1 MSHRHRLRGFN
12 KGGLKPTLRTSPTF
26 AGGDRLDIAQIAGG
40 NYLMKTSTSLLLLLA
55 AVATAYAAEPTT
67 EISRQDKQPNG
78 DHLLTDGEF
87 VAVVGASPRPHL
99 DFYGFPTTNAYGS
112 ILDFRP
118 RGTGSDDGL
127 TIGSPVLA
135 FESRLI
141 YPVHSSVEMA
151 DDGTAIHAVATGTL
165 DDPQRPFKI
174 STTYGLRPGAG
185 IIDVRSRLL
194 NTGTEKLEG
203 VRFSLHD
210 EAKRYYG
217 YGPYVTSLHQKF
229 RFQVVPRPGS
239 LLGWVDLNPRDEDG
253 DPLRVSLAPGEAHE
267 IRYALT
273 VDNDSGGLLATIYR
287 LLDVEAV
294 PLVIRFED
302 LDPGLHEVVIR
313 DTAGGSVFFRT
324 FRNDPSP
331 LTVTLPPGT
340 YTVTGNFFPAV
351 AETVLTVG
359 REATECTLENPAQ
372 GRVRVVV
379 RNETGDPVPGKLTFI
394 GLHPTPSPYFQPHD
408 PIKSGRAWERFK
420 NSVFPALADLEL
432 ELPVGRY
439 LATASRGPEHTLDQK
454 VVEVFA
460 DQPTDLRFLVE
471 RVVDTEGMVAIDAHM
486 HTLKSDGSVT
496 EEERVISLIAEGI
509 EVAVATDHFFANNY
523 APAVEAT
530 GLTDWLRVMIGSE
543 ISIRNPLDYEYTLD
557 FTVYPLGPGEGGWS
571 ATETLVEEVAPIFEA
586 TRERYPD
593 ALIQIN
599 HPRRGTWDYLVNY
612 ELDPDSAAT
621 AREGFWTGFDVLE
634 VLNGPSLR
642 TSNNSETVND
652 WLNLLARGFF
662 FPATASSDSHR
673 IDTDEPGY
681 SRTYV
686 YVRDRDLKT
695 VDIGAVVD
703 SLRKGR
709 SFVTNGP
716 IVELTVNDKHLP
728 GDTLSAVEGEVEIH
742 IEVRAASWISVD
754 EVKVIVNRRIA
765 YALPVEAAPGSVQ
778 RLRRDLR
785 LELANDAFVVVE
797 VTGKGSLYPVV
808 QSRSWSGLQ
817 ADAVSPYALTNPVF
831 VDVDG
836 NGRFDPPLPKIIR
849 SLPPVTE

>member
-1 MSHRHRLRGFN
+1 
-12 KGGLKPTLRTSPTF
+12 
-26 AGGDRLDIAQIAGG
+26 
-40 NYLMKTSTSLLLLLA
+40 MKTRFSLLLLLA
-55 AVATAYAAEPTT
+55 VAASGYAAEPTT
-67 EISRQDKQPNG
+67 EAETRGGQPTG
-78 DHLLTDGEF
+78 DHLLSDGAF

-118 RGTGSDDGL
+118 QGTGFDNGL

-141 YPVHSSVEMA
+141 YPVHSSVEVA
-151 DDGTAIHAVATGTL
+151 DDGATIHAVATGTL
-165 DDPQRPFKI
+165 DDPRQRFEV
-174 STTYGLRPGAG
+174 STTYGLRPGSG

-194 NTGTEKLEG
+194 NTGTDRLER

-217 YGPYVTSLHQKF
+217 YGPYVTRHHQKL

-239 LLGWVDLNPRDEDG
+239 SLGWVDLNPRDENG

-273 VDNDSGGLLATIYR
+273 VDVDSGRLLATIYQ
-287 LLDVEAV
+287 LLDVEATPV
-294 PLVIRFED
+294 VIRFED
-302 LDPGLHEVVIR
+302 LGSSLHEVVIR

-324 FRNDPSP
+324 FRDDPSP

-359 REATECTLENPAQ
+359 REATECTLTNPAR
-372 GRVRVVV
+372 GRVRVAV
-379 RNETGDPVPGKLTFI
+379 RDKTDNPVPGKLTFF
-394 GLHPTPSPYFQPHD
+394 GLHPTRSPYFQPHD
-408 PIKSGRAWERFK
+408 PVKSGLAWERFK
-420 NSVFPALADLEL
+420 NSVFPALADLEV

-439 LATASRGPEHTLDQK
+439 LVTASRGPEHTLDQK

-460 DQPTDLRFLVE
+460 DRPTDLRFLVE
-471 RVVDTEGMVAIDAHM
+471 RVVDTEGLIAVDAHM

-523 APAVEAT
+523 APAVEAA
-530 GLTDWLRVMIGSE
+530 GLDDWLKVMIGSE
-543 ISIRNPLDYEYTLD
+543 ISIRNSLDYEYTLD
-557 FTVYPLGPGEGGWS
+557 FSLFPLGPDESGWS
-571 ATETLVEEVAPIFEA
+571 AVETLTDEVAPVFEA
-586 TRERYPD
+586 TRKRYPD

-599 HPRRGTWDYLVNY
+599 HPRGSSWDYLNSY
-612 ELDPDSAAT
+612 QLDPDSAAT
-621 AREGFWTGFDVLE
+621 ARQGFWTGFDLLE
-634 VLNGPSLR
+634 VLNGPSLGSR
-642 TSNNSETVND
+642 NNSKTVND

-681 SRTYV
+681 SRTYA
-686 YVRDRDLKT
+686 YVKDRDLKNL
-695 VDIGAVVD
+695 DIAAVVD
-703 SLRKGR
+703 SLKRGR

-716 IVELTVNDKHLP
+716 IVELTVNDTHMP

-742 IEVRAASWISVD
+742 IDVRAAPWISVD
-754 EVKVIVNRRIA
+754 QVRVFVNRQIA
-765 YALPVEAAPGSVQ
+765 HVLPIEAAPGSVQ
-778 RLRRDLR
+778 RLQRNLR
-785 LELANDAFVVVE
+785 LELVEDAFIVVE

-808 QSRSWSGLQ
+808 QVRSWSGLQ
-817 ADAVSPYALTNPVF
+817 TDAVAPYALTNPVF

-836 NGRFDPPLPKIIR
+836 NGRFDPPLPKIVR
-849 SLPPVTE
+849 ALPLGDD